1 MRISSSLAQLSI
13 QKAMGQ
19 TQKDT
24 ERALKQLATGSRFA
38 ASGVDAAGHAI
49 SENMRSQIK
58 ASKAAR
64 NNAENAASFVQVAEG
79 ALNEQNNIL
88 IRLRELAIQSASD
101 TYSDTERE
109 FIGYEYTQ
117 LTEEFDRLAKTTRF
131 GSQPLLDG
139 TTRDYEFQVGINP
152 GQENVVKF
160 SNDTDTTAD
169 NLGVAGLSVG
179 DKDDARDSLESIDEA
194 LNKINQARA
203 KLGAVQNRMD
213 SVVNNLDEN
222 ITNLSE
228 AHGKQSDTD
237 VAEAISTIRR
247 GQVLAEYQA
256 SVLAMS
262 NQQTM
267 SLLKL
272 VA

>member
-1 MRISSSLAQLSI
+1 
-13 QKAMGQ
+13 
-19 TQKDT
+19 
-24 ERALKQLATGSRFA
+24 
-38 ASGVDAAGHAI
+38 
-49 SENMRSQIK
+49 
-58 ASKAAR
+58 
-64 NNAENAASFVQVAEG
+64 VAEG

-101 TYSDTERE
+101 TYSDKERE
-109 FIGYEYTQ
+109 FIGYEFKQ
-117 LTEEFDRLAKTTRF
+117 LKEEFTRLAQTTRF

-139 TTRDYEFQVGINP
+139 TTKDYEFQVGINP

-160 SNDTDTTAD
+160 SNDTNTTAD
-169 NLGVAGLSVG
+169 HLGLSSIDVD

-194 LNKINQARA
+194 LSGINQARA

-213 SVVNNLDEN
+213 SVVNNLEN
-222 ITNLSE
+222 NISNLSE
-228 AHGKQSDTD
+228 AHSKQSDTD